1 MIICVETMIAVC
13 WDHRQHGGKRVSD
26 ESTLFTF
33 LAVSHI
39 ESLICLHKDIM
50 LKYDQLVY
58 LVLRNVGSIFDHVVM
73 GQYWKV
79 NGGGNLVITGDR
91 HAV

>member
-1 MIICVETMIAVC
+1 MLCVCLAFLC
-13 WDHRQHGGKRVSD
+13 G
-26 ESTLFTF
+26 TLFLFHKEVF
-33 LAVSHI
+33 LEEKGVRV
-39 ESLICLHKDIM
+39 

>member
-13 WDHRQHGGKRVSD
+13 WDHRQHGGKRVSE

-39 ESLICLHKDIM
+39 ESLICLHKDIILGKIEERLLNIINKM
-50 LKYDQLVY
+50 SPQHNLKESTVDI
-58 LVLRNVGSIFDHVVM
+58 R
-73 GQYWKV
+73 K
-79 NGGGNLVITGDR
+79 
-91 HAV
+91 

>member
-1 MIICVETMIAVC
+1 
-13 WDHRQHGGKRVSD
+13 
-26 ESTLFTF
+26 
-33 LAVSHI
+33 
-39 ESLICLHKDIM
+39 M

-73 GQYWKV
+73 GQCWKV
-79 NGGGNLVITGDR
+79 NGEGNLVITGDR